1 MSQNRE
7 NSPCLSRRKTG
18 FQLGK
23 DSLPFKVKM
32 RRFPSVR
39 KGRGQKGTRLL
50 LYSFCLFVIKDP
62 TLLHSRRELGYLT
75 LSPAKWPPNAT
86 CLEWSL
92 ALSQQQTQEWHQSQ
106 LLPSVLP
113 ELARQSLG
121 SQTSQKH
128 LNSTP
133 GFATMWPWESYLTIE
148 ASGELDNN
156 RFHNLRDN
164 GGD

>member
-1 MSQNRE
+1 M
-7 NSPCLSRRKTG
+7 PCKPKKCFIFPSSTFTL
-18 FQLGK
+18 FC
-23 DSLPFKVKM
+23 SLLYTTQFILKWVKM

-39 KGRGQKGTRLL
+39 RGRGQKGTRLL

-62 TLLHSRRELGYLT
+62 TLLHSRRELSYLT
-75 LSPAKWPPNAT
+75 LSPAKWPPKST

-133 GFATMWPWESYLTIE
+133 GFATTCPWESYLTIE
-148 ASGELDNN
+148 ASGD
-156 RFHNLRDN
+156 
-164 GGD
+164 